1 MSPKIHSIPSDPFLH
16 GIALRQG
23 KGIVLDEGGP
33 AIADAIAITRPIFIQ
48 IRDADDRAVHDGP
61 ESDAVAQTRPMNAL
75 LARPFPRWK
84 RLLDIA
90 GALVGILLFGPVM
103 IAIALAIKLTS
114 PGPALFRQ
122 QRGGLG
128 GRPFTVYK
136 FRTMCVDAEAK
147 KAALLRFNERQGPAF
162 KMKHDPRITPIG
174 RILRKTSL
182 DELPQFF
189 NVLEGDMS
197 LVGPRPLP
205 VEENRQCERWHHAR
219 LDVKPGITGIWQITS
234 RDESCFD
241 RWVRLDMQYIRALS
255 FWTDLK
261 LLFMTVPAV
270 LSRKGAH

>member
-16 GIALRQG
+16 GIALHERRRIG
-23 KGIVLDEGGP
+23 FDEGGS
-33 AIADAIAITRPIFIQ
+33 ALADVKAFKGPIFIQ
-48 IRDADDRAVHDGP
+48 VRDADDRALYDAP
-61 ESDAVAQTRPMNAL
+61 QSDAVAQTRPMNTL
-75 LARPFPRWK
+75 FARPFPRWK

-90 GALVGILLFGPVM
+90 GALVGILFFGPLM

-128 GRPFTVYK
+128 GKPFTVYK

-147 KAALLRFNERQGPAF
+147 KAALLRFTERQGPAF

-189 NVLEGDMS
+189 NVLKGDMS

-205 VEENRQCERWHHAR
+205 VEENRQCEQWHHAR
-219 LDVKPGITGIWQITS
+219 LDVKPGITCIWQITS

-261 LLFMTVPAV
+261 LLLMTVPAV
-270 LSRKGAH
+270 LLRKGAH